1 MTKQISFLLL
11 LVFTMFSCKP
21 TQTIEKQEQKNSKNA
36 FLKDVKHNP
45 KSIEYRQL
53 SPKDLTLLKNYLK
66 TTFNKDLDSLNY
78 LTISYLKP
86 MSDCW
91 YNSYS
96 QINTLKSKLFFD
108 ALKKQMNTDLL
119 CAHYET
125 KFVSTYSNVDAK
137 KLLYKLFS
145 NGYKACDFTVTI
157 NKLGMYYFKAGHFEV
172 DVANAFK
179 NELDKNFHL

>member
-1 MTKQISFLLL
+1 MLSF
-11 LVFTMFSCKP
+11 VFASCKP

-36 FLKDVKHNP
+36 FLKDVKYNP
-45 KSIEYRQL
+45 KSIEHRQL
-53 SPKDLTLLKNYLK
+53 NPKDLNLLKDYLI

-91 YNSYS
+91 YDSYN
-96 QINTLKSKLFFD
+96 QINTLKSKLLFD
-108 ALKKQMNTDLL
+108 DLKNQMNTDLL

-125 KFVSTYSNVDAK
+125 KFASTYSNVDDK
-137 KLLYKLFS
+137 KLLYNLFS

-179 NELDKNFHL
+179 NELDKNFPL